1 LKCGYGNGRHSNDHA
16 PCNAISIREYCVAT
30 KHNARH
36 HSPEATVI
44 KAIKFVGVPVSDQ
57 QRALDFYTK
66 TLGFRVIT
74 DQPFDDKQRWIELG
88 IGRSSS
94 GITLF
99 TPEGQENRI
108 GSFTGIS
115 FVADDVEATYD
126 ELAAKGVNFIQKPE
140 RADWGT
146 AAVFADPDGNQFVL
160 GSA

>member
-1 LKCGYGNGRHSNDHA
+1 M
-16 PCNAISIREYCVAT
+16 
-30 KHNARH
+30 
-36 HSPEATVI
+36 I

-94 GITLF
+94 GLTLF

-108 GSFTGIS
+108 GTFTGIS
-115 FVADDVEATYD
+115 FVADDVMATCK
-126 ELAAKGVNFIQKPE
+126 ELASKGVTFISPPISLS
-140 RADWGT
+140 WPG
-146 AAVFADPDGNQFVL
+146 AVNSTSFV
-160 GSA
+160 SARGMPSSIQRCLSLNGVSVITRSPSFFV

>member
-1 LKCGYGNGRHSNDHA
+1 M
-16 PCNAISIREYCVAT
+16 
-30 KHNARH
+30 
-36 HSPEATVI
+36 I

-88 IGRSSS
+88 VGRSGS

-99 TPEGQENRI
+99 TPEGQESRI
-108 GSFTGIS
+108 GTFTNIS
-115 FVADDVEATYD
+115 FVADDVMATCK
-126 ELAAKGVNFIQKPE
+126 ELAAEGVTFIQEPQK
-140 RADWGT
+140 ADWGT
-146 AAVFADPDGNQFVL
+146 AAIFADPDGNQFVL